1 MNHEYMR
8 LGQSNS
14 NDSDERDH
22 NRPEP
27 EDPYAAIFWETVN
40 KMKEDAEWLTAQPR
54 KESDL
59 LYRYFGSC
67 VRRMKDLPDYCTVID
82 DCLDYLKHLEVQVI
96 ERIPVFGLP
105 DSVMDA
111 TPKDLFIDSAFATLK
126 TNNPWLCEQP
136 RTTREIVQHLFEE
149 EWWIEEQRVDLQ
161 LTIAACLMDLG
172 YRTQSPSESEVT
184 WKWFPRKALV

>member
-1 MNHEYMR
+1 MQHEYAYPEFT
-8 LGQSNS
+8 NS

-22 NRPEP
+22 NCLEP
-27 EDPYAAIFWETVN
+27 EDSYAAIFWETVH
-40 KMKEDAEWLTAQPR
+40 KMKEDADWLTAQPR

-67 VRRMKDLPDYCTVID
+67 VSRMKDLPDYRTVMD
-82 DCLDYLKHLEVQVI
+82 DCLDYLKHLEVQVV

-105 DSVMDA
+105 DSVMEA
-111 TPKDLFIDSAFATLK
+111 TPMDLFLDSAFAILK
-126 TNNPWLCEQP
+126 ASNPWLCEQP
-136 RTTREIVQHLFEE
+136 RTTPEIVQHLFEE
-149 EWWIEEQRVDLQ
+149 EWGIEEQRVDLQ

-172 YRTQSPSESEVT
+172 YRTQSHSDSEVT